1 MTARK
6 AAMMAVALVA
16 LLGLS
21 VPASA
26 APHGVKV
33 GILTCHVH
41 SGWGYVV
48 GSSKDMDCD
57 YHPDHHDIDRYTGS
71 ISKFGV
77 DIGYTSGGTV
87 IWDVVAPSSDIR
99 PGALQGD
106 YAGATASA
114 TIGAGIGANVLVGGL
129 DKSIAL
135 QPVSV
140 MGNTGL
146 DISAGVGAIS
156 LRAVE
161 PEPQPVAELAPREAS
176 APVVVA
182 ETPPEPIVRP
192 EHHSPHRRHVSHH
205 VRKKGTCP
213 K

>member
-1 MTARK
+1 MTGQK
-6 AAMMAVALVA
+6 AAMMGGA
-16 LLGLS
+16 LLALCGLAMS
-21 VPASA
+21 AGA

-48 GSSKDMDCD
+48 GSSKGMDCD
-57 YHPDHHDIDRYTGS
+57 YHPEHHDVDRYTGS

-77 DIGYTSGGTV
+77 DIGYTSGGTI

-146 DISAGVGAIS
+146 DISAGVGAMS

-161 PEPQPVAELAPREAS
+161 PPAPPIADVPPPPVA
-176 APVVVA
+176 VA
-182 ETPPEPIVRP
+182 EVPPARIVK
-192 EHHSPHRRHVSHH
+192 ESIHHSPHRRHVSHH
-205 VRKKGTCP
+205 VRNKETCP